1 MEQIEEYTI
10 PFRGLKS
17 GIYEYAFR
25 LAKPLF
31 EAFGSTE
38 IKDGECAAHV
48 RMERRENGLS
58 FDVQISGSVVVE
70 CDRCL
75 EDCTVGI
82 DFEGRIEAKFSEE
95 VRDYDGE
102 VLWLMPGQSEVDL
115 AQYLYE
121 SVVLSLPYQ
130 RVHPEGQCDP
140 AMMER
145 FRIVSGEEFGAIE
158 REAEQWQPQGEWEK
172 LAALREHM
180 QAEEAGAPGAD
191 GEEPAEAADATGA
204 AGDEMTNTLNL

>member
-1 MEQIEEYTI
+1 MALIEEYTI

-17 GIYEYAFR
+17 GIYEYGFR
-25 LAKPLF
+25 LGKPLF

-38 IKDGECAAHV
+38 IKDGECAARV

-58 FDVQISGSVVVE
+58 FDVVISGSVVVE

-75 EDCTVGI
+75 EDCSVGI
-82 DFEGRIEAKFSEE
+82 DFEGSIEAKFSEE
-95 VRDYDGE
+95 ARDYDGE
-102 VLWLMPGQSEVDL
+102 VLWLMPGQSDVDL

-145 FRIVSGEEFGAIE
+145 FRIVSSEEFGAIE
-158 REAEQWQPQGEWEK
+158 REAESRAPQGEWEK
-172 LAALREHM
+172 LAALRERM
-180 QAEEAGAPGAD
+180 E
-191 GEEPAEAADATGA
+191 AEAAEADGA
-204 AGDEMTNTLNL
+204 PEEK

>member
-1 MEQIEEYTI
+1 MALIEEYTI

-17 GIYEYAFR
+17 GIYEYGFR
-25 LAKPLF
+25 LGKPLF
-31 EAFGSTE
+31 ETFGSTE
-38 IKDGECAAHV
+38 IKDGECAARV

-58 FDVQISGSVVVE
+58 FDVAISGSVVVE

-75 EDCTVGI
+75 EDCSVGI
-82 DFEGRIEAKFSEE
+82 DFEGSIEAKFSEE

-158 REAEQWQPQGEWEK
+158 RAAESRAPQGEWEK
-172 LAALREHM
+172 LAALREQM
-180 QAEEAGAPGAD
+180 E
-191 GEEPAEAADATGA
+191 AEAAEADGA
-204 AGDEMTNTLNL
+204 PEEK